1 MTLRDTL
8 LENADELEYVTLNA
22 IYLDLGGNEHIFV
35 YTGYV
40 VTPRY
45 IDDHLPKKILDSQ
58 VVRISHGK
66 KWGINSLGQIVKID
80 AEIYIL
86 F

>member
-1 MTLRDTL
+1 METFGVLSL
-8 LENADELEYVTLNA
+8 AKWGNSLA
-22 IYLDLGGNEHIFV
+22 I
-35 YTGYV
+35 
-40 VTPRY
+40 R
-45 IDDHLPKKILDSQ
+45 LPKKILDSQ

-66 KWGINSLGQIVKID
+66 KWGINALGQIVKID